1 MTQEQFDAL
10 VKELVEIVKA
20 ETPKDGM
27 RTKNHRP
34 TSGNLRY
41 NAVKFEY
48 KGNNKVEIYVD
59 ENQAPYMPYT
69 NEPWISPKWNGKQ
82 NPNEEWWQN
91 TVEKLVQHIVSK
103 YGGKVK

>member
-20 ETPKDGM
+20 ETPID
-27 RTKNHRP
+27 T
-34 TSGNLRY
+34 GNLRY

-59 ENQAPYMPYT
+59 ESEAPYMPYT
-69 NEPWISPKWNGKQ
+69 NEPWISPKWNGQQ